1 MKPET
6 MWLLTGIAGTLCVLV
21 CLFCMMNK
29 KNGLLTRLNGL
40 TEGFAMPDLQLRYDA
55 GKLFSTLDAVGEE
68 GKRLMLR
75 FWFVDLALICGM
87 FAMMA
92 TVTNNVAK
100 IGWIATVMLWSNIVR
115 AAADFAEDLLLITAA
130 AGYPAKKRAIP
141 ANMAGIITMIKW
153 AAAVLWVAGMF
164 LSLFIRGWA
173 M

>member
-1 MKPET
+1 MQYNSVAVFRFNPDRIHTRLHLQRIERIH
-6 MWLLTGIAGTLCVLV
+6 TGIHYIRQQIHHIAAG
-21 CLFCMMNK
+21 M
-29 KNGLLTRLNGL
+29 
-40 TEGFAMPDLQLRYDA
+40 QLRYDA

-100 IGWIATVMLWSNIVR
+100 IGWIAAVMLWSNIVR
-115 AAADFAEDLLLITAA
+115 AVADFAEDLLLITAA

-141 ANMAGIITMIKW
+141 ANIAGVITMIKW